1 MKVKDGLILKEIAGN
16 YIIVPVSGELVDL
29 NAMINVNE
37 TGAFLFKALENETTV
52 ESLSDALT
60 KEYDVDLETAKSD
73 TKDFLEI
80 LRKNSMLEE

>member
-1 MKVKDGLILKEIAGN
+1 MKIKDGLILKEIAGN

-37 TGAFLFKALENETTV
+37 TGAFLFKALEKETT
-52 ESLSDALT
+52 EEALLDALT
-60 KEYDVDLETAKSD
+60 KEYDVDSATAKAD

>member
-1 MKVKDGLILKEIAGN
+1 MKIKDGLILKEIAGN

-37 TGAFLFKALENETTV
+37 TGAFLFKALENKTT
-52 ESLSDALT
+52 EEALLDALT
-60 KEYDVDLETAKSD
+60 KEYDVDSATAKAD

>member
-1 MKVKDGLILKEIAGN
+1 MKIKDGLILKEIAGN

-37 TGAFLFKALENETTV
+37 TGAFLFKALENETT
-52 ESLSDALT
+52 EEALLDALT
-60 KEYDVDLETAKSD
+60 KEYDVDSATAKAD